1 MALKRLTTGEM
12 VSLTESLVTVGHP
25 ERLAM
30 ERISVLA
37 AMLPYLDQVHQGL
50 LASQGNPEAER
61 LAGISGEE
69 KDADAL
75 HDGLARG
82 VWHGLEA
89 HKYLVRD
96 ARRATAIGR
105 VQDTLFPHAL
115 KVVQFSYRETAGQGR
130 LLASRLTDEHRALLA
145 SIPVDGG
152 TLLDA
157 VHAWLNAAKT
167 LGTLENERTRLTGEG
182 AVPGSA
188 AKARSQWIRAVNAVR
203 GLMLDVVNTE
213 DAVIERVL
221 QRIADVEAVADRRL
235 QGGGDTETDPAS
247 GDTDGELDDDLDGDG
262 DSDTGDAD
270 GGGTGD
276 GDDDV
281 DDDVDGDT
289 GQADGDVTGDTPDGE
304 DDPPADGVDA
314 A

>member
-12 VSLTESLVTVGHP
+12 VSLTESLVTAGHP

-30 ERISVLA
+30 ERIPVLA

-82 VWHGLEA
+82 IWHGLEA

-105 VQDTLFPHAL
+105 MQDTLFPYAL

-203 GLMLDVVNTE
+203 GLMLDVVNVE

-221 QRIADVEAVADRRL
+221 QRIADVEATADRRL
-235 QGGGDTETDPAS
+235 QNGGDEETDPAS
-247 GDTDGELDDDLDGDG
+247 GDTGGELG
-262 DSDTGDAD
+262 
-270 GGGTGD
+270 
-276 GDDDV
+276 
-281 DDDVDGDT
+281 DDVDGEDGEVPADVGDDAGDDLGDDAGDT
-289 GQADGDVTGDTPDGE
+289 GHADGDVTGDTPDE
-304 DDPPADGVDA
+304 DDDPPADDVDA